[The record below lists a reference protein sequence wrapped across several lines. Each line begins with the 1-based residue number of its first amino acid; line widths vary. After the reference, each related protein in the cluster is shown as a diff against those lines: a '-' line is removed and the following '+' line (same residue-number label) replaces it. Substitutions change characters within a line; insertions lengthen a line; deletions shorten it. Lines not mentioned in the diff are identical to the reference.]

1 MSPSPTII
9 TIIPLRP
16 LLLRAVYVC
25 VAACRQRVA
34 IQLAHRILSRMQ
46 ACGLTPNLVSYG
58 ICMDVFAK
66 AGLWEKVST
75 GRT

>member
-1 MSPSPTII
+1 
-9 TIIPLRP
+9 
-16 LLLRAVYVC
+16 
-25 VAACRQRVA
+25 
-34 IQLAHRILSRMQ
+34 MQ

-58 ICMDVFAK
+58 ICMDAFAK